1 MTWTNTWKPALV
13 RCRKLPRQAG
23 GRPWLGSRPCR
34 RCRSTCR
41 QHRQCPVPAR
51 LECRAIYK
59 VVRLHLEGELSHDGL
74 ARDALHLV
82 VVLLLGC
89 RVGEDLHRHCDGQRH
104 QARENQEE
112 LSKRNFN
119 LGFCRVIVIIKKNKG
134 PGGNLF
140 V

>member
-1 MTWTNTWKPALV
+1 M
-13 RCRKLPRQAG
+13 
-23 GRPWLGSRPCR
+23 
-34 RCRSTCR
+34 
-41 QHRQCPVPAR
+41 PAR